1 MNTVING
8 KGVPPEDI
16 EKIRAAAPRL
26 PLVTPAKPRKLLIY
40 SDTRMY
46 YHTAIP
52 WGIEAL
58 RIMGELTGAYSVLV
72 SDDKSVFQREYLE
85 QFDAVCFNNSCG
97 SPFEELTLRQNLLDF
112 VHNGGG
118 FAGIHCSAHTFV
130 DWPPYGEMHGGYS
143 HSHPWVDE
151 MVTVK
156 IEDPGHPCVSCFGES
171 LEIVD
176 EIYQL
181 MPEPYR
187 RENVRVLA
195 SLDTEKTDMSKPG
208 IIRTDGDFALCWVRQ
223 YGEGRVFWSGF
234 GHYQNL
240 YWDTQMLEHF
250 LAGVQFALGDL
261 EADTTPGVHQDQ

>member
-1 MNTVING
+1 MNTYING

-16 EKIRAAAPRL
+16 EKIRAAAPSR
-26 PLVTPAKPRKLLIY
+26 PLAAPAKPRKLLIY
-40 SDTRMY
+40 SATRMY

-52 WGIEAL
+52 WGVEAL

-72 SDDKSVFQREYLE
+72 CDDRSVFQSEYLG
-85 QFDAVCFNNSCG
+85 QFDAICFNNTCG
-97 SPFEELTLRQNLLDF
+97 SPFHEQKLRQNLVDF

-118 FAGIHCSAHTFV
+118 FVGIHCSAHTFV

-143 HSHPWVDE
+143 LSHPWVDE

-156 IEDPGHPCVSCFGES
+156 MEEPDHPCVSCFGQS

-176 EIYQL
+176 EIYEL
-181 MPEPYR
+181 MAEPYS

-195 SLDTEKTDMSKPG
+195 SLDTEKTDMSKPD
-208 IIRTDGDFALCWVRQ
+208 ITRTDGDFALCWVRQ

-234 GHYQNL
+234 GHYENL
-240 YWDTQMLEHF
+240 YWDPRMLEHY
-250 LAGVQFALGDL
+250 LAGIQFAFGDL
-261 EADTTPGVHQDQ
+261 EADTTPNTY